1 MPNTVQLFL
10 VAVESTLALRNP
22 DKCLIPAC
30 EELSAVRFSFDLAV
44 VLLNISYLDDNLI
57 NILFLHSESFQLL
70 SSRLNIPN
78 LDDILTNIGFLHAE
92 SFQLFSSLLI

>member
-22 DKCLIPAC
+22 YKYIIPAC
-30 EELSAVRFSFDLAV
+30 GELSAVQFSFDLAV
-44 VLLNISYLDDNLI
+44 LLLD
-57 NILFLHSESFQLL
+57 
-70 SSRLNIPN
+70 IPY

-92 SFQLFSSLLI
+92 SFQLFSSRLNKLLCC